1 MDVRKA
7 IANSLR
13 LLNRRDRRLLSLAA
27 LIQIGTSVL
36 DLVGVL
42 LIGLVG
48 ALAVTTVQSQPPP
61 ASVTAVAQSLG
72 LQEQSSQELVLI
84 FSGAAAVVLL
94 TKSVVSSYLMRRVF
108 IFLANRQAL
117 VSARLTR
124 ELLSRPLI
132 FIQRRSSQET
142 AYALIQGAGLATVQ
156 ILGQT
161 VIIIT
166 EAALLIALATAL
178 LVLNPVIT
186 LVGVAFF
193 AGVAVVL
200 QATTGGWAAKTGSKV
215 ASADIL
221 SLDAVQEAIAAYREI
236 SVTHRRALYV
246 DRIQDLRWQAARLSA
261 GLQFV
266 GLLPKYIFEAAL
278 VIGGF
283 ALAAFLF
290 ATQDSVAAV
299 STLALFLAA
308 GSRVMPSLLRLQTGA
323 LNLRGAAGG
332 AAPTFELARELEN
345 PLEEPER
352 LPTPPE
358 IRKRIREGWPT
369 FEAAL
374 TLEDVTFTYPGASRP
389 ALQDL
394 SLNVPPGT
402 SLALVGASGAG
413 KSTFADLVLGVLLP
427 DEGAVS
433 LSGLVPQDAVARWPG
448 GIAYVPQEVTL
459 ANGTIRDNVALGLP
473 REAIDDDLVWEALER
488 AHLADYLRSERDS
501 LETRVGEGGMRL
513 SGGQRQRLG
522 LARALYTRPHLLVL
536 DEATSA
542 LDAETEQAVAATIE
556 ELGGQVT
563 TIVIAHRLSTVRSAD
578 LVLYLEDGRAV
589 AQGTFDEVRAQ
600 VPALD
605 RQAGLM
611 GLT

>member
-1 MDVRKA
+1 MSVRQA
-7 IANSLR
+7 VRQALQLLSL
-13 LLNRRDRRLLSLAA
+13 RDRRLLAVAS
-27 LIQIGTSVL
+27 LIQIFTSVL
-36 DLVGVL
+36 DLIGVL

-48 ALAVTTVQSQPPP
+48 ALAVTTIQSQPPP
-61 ASVTAVAQSLG
+61 ATVDLVIQALG
-72 LQEQSSQELVLI
+72 LQGLSSQDLVLAL
-84 FSGAAAVVLL
+84 SSAAATVLL
-94 TKSVVSSYLMRRVF
+94 LKSVVSSYLTRRVF

-117 VSARLTR
+117 VSARLTK
-124 ELLSRPLI
+124 ELLSRPLV
-132 FIQRRSSQET
+132 FIQQRSSQET

-156 ILGQT
+156 VLGQT
-161 VIIIT
+161 VIIVT
-166 EAALLIALATAL
+166 EGALLIVLATAL
-178 LVLNPVIT
+178 LILNPVIT

-193 AGVAVVL
+193 VGVAAVL

-215 ASADIL
+215 AGADIL

-278 VIGGF
+278 VIGGL

-308 GSRVMPSLLRLQTGA
+308 GSRVMPSLLRLQTGT

-332 AAPTFELARELEN
+332 AAPTFELAQELQN
-345 PLEEPER
+345 PLEEPEL
-352 LPTPPE
+352 LPTPSE
-358 IRKRIREGWPT
+358 IRERIREGWPT

-374 TLEDVTFTYPGASRP
+374 TLEHVTFTYPGADRP
-389 ALQDL
+389 ALQGL
-394 SLNVPPGT
+394 SLTVPPGT

-427 DEGAVS
+427 EEGAVS

-473 REAIDDDLVWEALER
+473 REAIDDDLVWEALGR

-501 LETRVGEGGMRL
+501 LETRVGEGGTRL

-542 LDAETEQAVAATIE
+542 LDAETEQAVAATIG

-605 RQAGLM
+605 RQASLM